1 MCISYTIYLVL
12 YRVSNH
18 EERGRNW
25 RKDPTSKKHPE
36 TPVFV
41 FFNLL
46 ETEGVWVDG
55 LDGLDS
61 ASPIFVFVRGWRQ
74 VLLTRLSVP
83 LPREARKKRNWE
95 SGQLDR
101 VYTVCWRE
109 YGIYHVYGTGHRL
122 ASNYSKSLRR
132 SGDIR
137 SRQQF
142 VLDLRFSKEFR
153 SVLTFHSPLTAWR

>member
-1 MCISYTIYLVL
+1 MDNRSDDLVPCVFFWVLEEGRGISFMTIWLYCVYMCISYTIYLVL
-12 YRVSNH
+12 YRVFNH

-36 TPVFV
+36 TPIFV

-74 VLLTRLSVP
+74 VLLTTFRTTPEGSAEEEELGERATRQSIHRVLERVWNIP
-83 LPREARKKRNWE
+83 CLWNW
-95 SGQLDR
+95 
-101 VYTVCWRE
+101 
-109 YGIYHVYGTGHRL
+109 
-122 ASNYSKSLRR
+122 A
-132 SGDIR
+132 
-137 SRQQF
+137 
-142 VLDLRFSKEFR
+142 
-153 SVLTFHSPLTAWR
+153 

>member
-1 MCISYTIYLVL
+1 MRRGGETG
-12 YRVSNH
+12 
-18 EERGRNW
+18 ERTRPAKSTRRHPFSFFLTFW
-25 RKDPTSKKHPE
+25 RLRGCGWMDWMGWTRQAPFLFLSA
-36 TPVFV
+36 
-41 FFNLL
+41 
-46 ETEGVWVDG
+46 DG
-55 LDGLDS
+55 DRFS
-61 ASPIFVFVRGWRQ
+61 S
-74 VLLTRLSVP
+74 RLSVP